1 MKQLRFALALA
12 LCVAAAHSS
21 VALAASGDAPSV
33 TLTVP
38 KSAVAS
44 GTENSLTV
52 KSSLPGFLTLRL
64 LDAAGNEVVTLL
76 DAEEI
81 HSKENTVSVLLSDEE
96 GAPLSAGA
104 YTVDA
109 VVVSQY
115 GVSSKSATGSLTLE
129 APAPVQEPEE
139 AAEPEEP
146 EEPEAAKTNDTSNSS
161 SSVSSSSSSSASA
174 SPTSVPSST
183 ASTSKAPSTSTS
195 SSSTGTALAYG
206 AGSFAMGEEGYAIGV
221 GVGDTA
227 EQTDA
232 GYWGLTADAS
242 DAEIWAA
249 ITHQMVSVDVGE
261 NESAYI
267 YNSPYDG
274 RTRLGTVNGLSQGLN
289 VIKNRDDGWSLVEAF
304 RNEDGA
310 FVRGYIRTKTL
321 RTVEPN
327 TTYGIVI
334 DKSTQTL
341 TVFKDG
347 KRIGSCEVST
357 GLATVKYMHRE
368 TPAGEYI
375 TVTRRGT
382 YDYYGQGY
390 TKYTIRISGSYYLCE
405 IPTTKKNG
413 TDFSLLS
420 DKLGEK
426 ATRGSICIA
435 HEASTDGGIN
445 AEWIW
450 DMTDENKKVKVL
462 IFDDKPRTDVP
473 TAG

>member
-1 MKQLRFALALA
+1 MKLKGACLKMKQLRSALALA
-12 LCVAAAHSS
+12 LCLAAAHSS

-38 KSAVAS
+38 KSAVVS

-76 DAEEI
+76 DGEEI
-81 HSKENTVSVLLSDEE
+81 HSKENTLSVLLSDEE
-96 GAPLSAGA
+96 GEPLSAGA

-109 VVVSQY
+109 VVVSQH
-115 GVSSKSATGSLTLE
+115 GVSSKSATGKLTLE
-129 APAPVQEPEE
+129 EPE
-139 AAEPEEP
+139 PVEE
-146 EEPEAAKTNDTSNSS
+146 EEEEEEEEETDSTSTSASS
-161 SSVSSSSSSSASA
+161 TGKASSAS
-174 SPTSVPSST
+174 SST
-183 ASTSKAPSTSTS
+183 ASK
-195 SSSTGTALAYG
+195 STGTVLTYG
-206 AGSFAMGEEGYAIGV
+206 AGSFTTGEEGYAIGV

-227 EQTDA
+227 GQTDA
-232 GYWGLTADAS
+232 GYWGLTADAT

-249 ITHQMVSVDVGE
+249 ITRQMTSVDVGE

-334 DKSTQTL
+334 DKSAQTL

-347 KRIGSCEVST
+347 QRIGSCEVST
-357 GLATVKYMHRE
+357 GLATAKYMHRE

-382 YDYYGQGY
+382 YDYYGLGY

-413 TDFSLLS
+413 TDFSLIS
-420 DKLGEK
+420 DSLGEK

>member
-1 MKQLRFALALA
+1 MKHIRSALALA
-12 LCVAAAHSS
+12 LCVAAAVHSS
-21 VALAASGDAPSV
+21 AALAASGDVPSV

-38 KSAVAS
+38 KSAVVS
-44 GTENSLTV
+44 GTQVNLSV

-64 LDAAGNEVVTLL
+64 LDSFGGEVATLA
-76 DAEEI
+76 DGEEI
-81 HSKENTVSVLLSDEE
+81 HSKENSVNVLVSDDQGDPV
-96 GAPLSAGA
+96 SAGS
-104 YTVDA
+104 YTIDA
-109 VVVSQY
+109 VVVSQF
-115 GVSSKSATGSLTLE
+115 GVSSKNVTGTLTVE
-129 APAPVQEPEE
+129 EPEPEE
-139 AAEPEEP
+139 EE
-146 EEPEAAKTNDTSNSS
+146 EEEDEEETEETDTSSKTGTT
-161 SSVSSSSSSSASA
+161 SAAADKS
-174 SPTSVPSST
+174 TSST
-183 ASTSKAPSTSTS
+183 SSKSTSTVL
-195 SSSTGTALAYG
+195 TYG
-206 AGSFAMGEEGYAIGV
+206 AGSFTMGEEGYAIGV
-221 GVGDTA
+221 GVDDTA
-227 EQTDA
+227 SQTDA
-232 GYWGLTADAS
+232 GYWSLTADAT

-249 ITHQMVSVDVGE
+249 LTRQMTSVDVGE

>member
-1 MKQLRFALALA
+1 MKLKGACLKMKQLRSALALA
-12 LCVAAAHSS
+12 LCIAAAHSS

-38 KSAVAS
+38 KSAVVS
-44 GTENSLTV
+44 GTESSLTV

-64 LDAAGNEVVTLL
+64 LDTAGNEVVTLL
-76 DAEEI
+76 DGEEI
-81 HSKENTVSVLLSDEE
+81 HSKENSLNVLLSDEE
-96 GAPLSAGA
+96 GEPLAAGA

-115 GVSSKSATGSLTLE
+115 GVSSKNATGKLTLE
-129 APAPVQEPEE
+129 EPEPEE
-139 AAEPEEP
+139 EE
-146 EEPEAAKTNDTSNSS
+146 EEEEEET
-161 SSVSSSSSSSASA
+161 
-174 SPTSVPSST
+174 
-183 ASTSKAPSTSTS
+183 KAGSTSTS
-195 SSSTGTALAYG
+195 APSTGKASSASSSAASKSTGTVLTYG
-206 AGSFAMGEEGYAIGV
+206 AGSFTTGEEGYAIGV
-221 GVGDTA
+221 GIGDTA

-232 GYWGLTADAS
+232 GYWGLTSDAT

-249 ITHQMVSVDVGE
+249 ITRQMISVDVGE

-321 RTVEPN
+321 RQVDPN

-334 DKSTQTL
+334 DKSEQTL

-347 KRIGSCEVST
+347 QRIGSCKIST
-357 GLATVKYMHRE
+357 GLATAKYMHRE

-382 YDYYGQGY
+382 YEYYGMGY

-420 DKLGEK
+420 DSLGEK

-450 DMTDENKKVKVL
+450 NMTDENKKVKVL